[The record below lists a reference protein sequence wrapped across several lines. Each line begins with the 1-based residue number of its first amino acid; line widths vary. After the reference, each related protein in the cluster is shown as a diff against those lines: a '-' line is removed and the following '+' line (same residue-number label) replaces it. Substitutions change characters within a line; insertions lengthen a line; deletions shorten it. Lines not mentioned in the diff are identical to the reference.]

1 MYLFV
6 GRTYFGLKMSF
17 FVKLLKVP
25 LVGCHGNKNKKCSE
39 LFYSLHFKNQVLR
52 HSIHNSYILVL
63 FSDNLV

>member
-1 MYLFV
+1 MKTTYTLFMYLFV

-39 LFYSLHFKNQVLR
+39 LFYSLHFKNQVL
-52 HSIHNSYILVL
+52 IIKALYT
-63 FSDNLV
+63 